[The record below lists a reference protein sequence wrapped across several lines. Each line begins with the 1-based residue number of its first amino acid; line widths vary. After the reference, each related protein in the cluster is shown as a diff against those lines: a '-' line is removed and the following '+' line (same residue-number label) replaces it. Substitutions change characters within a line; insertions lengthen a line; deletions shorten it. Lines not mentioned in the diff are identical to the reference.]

1 MRWVCSCSEYSMQAV
16 WSITMCVLVQQ
27 RNRGSSMNVKLS
39 EILPPA
45 LLMRHADHIRDYLE
59 LEGVTPAAELGE
71 TLLSERKLKELLEE
85 LVEADGN

>member
-1 MRWVCSCSEYSMQAV
+1 
-16 WSITMCVLVQQ
+16 
-27 RNRGSSMNVKLS
+27 MNVKLS

-45 LLMRHADHIRDYLE
+45 LLLRHADHIRDYLE

-85 LVEADGN
+85 LVEVDGH